1 MSRRAECEFDVTG
14 WDAEDGGSPA
24 GADAEGGPVLGQA
37 VVRKR
42 YRGRLEGEGTARL
55 LTCRADL
62 AKPMSDAGYLAA
74 EQVSGTLDGKTGTF
88 VMHHWGVAAAG
99 SPPRTGGHV
108 VPGSATGQLTG
119 LSGTVE
125 IAVDAT
131 GKHTLTLDY
140 ELP

>member
-1 MSRRAECEFDVTG
+1 MSRRAVCEFDVTG
-14 WDAEDGGSPA
+14 WDAKDGEPPA
-24 GADAEGGPVLGQA
+24 GADAEDSPVLGEA

-55 LTCRADL
+55 LTCQADL

-88 VMHHWGVAAAG
+88 VMHHWGIVAAG

-108 VPGSATGQLTG
+108 VPGSATGQLAG

>member
-1 MSRRAECEFDVTG
+1 MNRRAVCEFDVTG
-14 WDAEDGGSPA
+14 WDAKDGGTPA
-24 GADAEGGPVLGQA
+24 DADAEGGPVLGEA

-42 YRGRLEGEGTARL
+42 YRGPLEGEGTARL
-55 LTCRADL
+55 LTCQADL
-62 AKPMSDAGYLAA
+62 AKPMSNAGYLAA

-99 SPPRTGGHV
+99 SSPRTGGHV
-108 VPGSATGQLTG
+108 VPGSATGQLAG